1 MSENI
6 AAAIAAKNAVI
17 AQQGEALDEIATL
30 LETKAAGNSGGDKWE
45 LINEVTIA
53 EGAEESNRISFTQ
66 DSSGNAFALNKALIM
81 ACFPKYTGSSKIPG
95 FSFASINN
103 RQFGA
108 DVGVPL
114 AYTSAWN
121 IPNTTNAAG
130 TVWMVDVSTPIWR
143 EESIRDEGGTMDTTR
158 GNRRMILNLK
168 TTPRVWYCVPNQIG
182 TITEIGG
189 TGMLIY
195 PGCWFALYGVRA

>member
-30 LETKAAGNSGGDKWE
+30 LETKAAGGDKWE

-53 EGAEESNRISFTQ
+53 ESAEESNRISFTQ
-66 DSSGNAFALNKALIM
+66 DSSGNAFALKKALIM
-81 ACFPKYTGSSKIPG
+81 AGFPKYTGSSTIPS

-103 RQFGA
+103 KQLGN
-108 DVGVPL
+108 GGGIPL
-114 AYTSAWN
+114 AYTGAWN
-121 IPNTTNAAG
+121 TPSTTKDAG
-130 TVWMVDVSTPIWR
+130 TVWIVDVSTPIWK
-143 EESIRDEGGTMDTTR
+143 EESIKDEGGTMDTTR
-158 GNRRMILNLK
+158 GNRRTVTNLR

-189 TGMLIY
+189 TNMLIY